1 MDMAG
6 SIFITIPGSCFRLRR
21 TKTRKPKMEM
31 NYEFLIRKQT
41 QIISARS
48 GGSPRNEPNEI
59 SRGTFELH
67 AGMGQIGRLLRAFQS
82 FTKTMWV
89 YMRVFSAEA
98 FPLIKCAESDP
109 VLRVFWG
116 TK

>member
-21 TKTRKPKMEM
+21 MKTRKPKMEM

-48 GGSPRNEPNEI
+48 GAEWRYSQKRTERDFQRNI
-59 SRGTFELH
+59 
-67 AGMGQIGRLLRAFQS
+67 
-82 FTKTMWV
+82 
-89 YMRVFSAEA
+89 
-98 FPLIKCAESDP
+98 
-109 VLRVFWG
+109 
-116 TK
+116 